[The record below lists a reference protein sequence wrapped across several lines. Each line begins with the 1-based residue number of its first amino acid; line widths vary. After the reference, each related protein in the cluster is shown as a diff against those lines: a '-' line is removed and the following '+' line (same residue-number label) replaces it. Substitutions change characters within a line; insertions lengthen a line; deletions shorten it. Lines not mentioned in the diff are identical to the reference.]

1 MHSDINSEKMVKNIV
16 LIILMLTV
24 LVTLKMFY
32 DGQCDEVTT
41 INFANKQ
48 WLFPSTVEDAVIKHG
63 LDYRPPGYYFKIF
76 QPDSMEV
83 MLYYNCKNS
92 DFYTENQPKESLY
105 ERKLNSYIF
114 GFYEK
119 KGMYDSLK
127 TILENTYNKKFM
139 RTKRIQNPKYPNTP
153 KLEFDLMKIN
163 SCLSVAMK
171 TNKDYDGKNK
181 IVVRFMNGMTRDEMI
196 QNMGNF

>member
-1 MHSDINSEKMVKNIV
+1 MVKNIV
-16 LIILMLTV
+16 LIILIVTV

-32 DGQCDEVTT
+32 YNQCEEVAI

-48 WLFPSTVEDAVIKHG
+48 WFFPSTVEDAVIKHG

-76 QPDSMEV
+76 QPNSMEV
-83 MLYYNCKNS
+83 ILYYDYKNS
-92 DFYTENQPKESLY
+92 DFYNENQPKESLY
-105 ERKLNSYIF
+105 ERQLNSYIF
-114 GFYEK
+114 GFYAK

-127 TILENTYNKKFM
+127 TMLENTYDTKFVW
-139 RTKRIQNPKYPNTP
+139 TKRVQNPQYPNIP

-163 SCLSVAMK
+163 SCLSVGMK

-196 QNMGNF
+196 QNMGSF